1 MHHEKTRQDTL
12 TLRKFGYFFLA
23 TLIEKFKITTNF
35 MSIFTTI
42 YCNDK
47 KWKIHVKL
55 IKN

>member
-23 TLIEKFKITTNF
+23 TLIEKFQITTNF